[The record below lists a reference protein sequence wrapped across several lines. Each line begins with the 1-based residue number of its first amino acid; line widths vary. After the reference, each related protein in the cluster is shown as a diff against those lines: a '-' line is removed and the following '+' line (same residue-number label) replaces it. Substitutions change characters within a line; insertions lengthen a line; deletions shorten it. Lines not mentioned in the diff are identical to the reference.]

1 MMSKTKHNKKRN
13 TAFLYEALIRDLT
26 KSVLEHDKGKK
37 KILVGILKEHFQKGS
52 LLARELELYKTIF
65 EATNLP
71 TKIAERLLQEVKLE
85 RSKIDDDELFGEQ
98 TSLIKKI
105 NKNLGKDVYTNFVP
119 HYKSLATIAQLFS
132 TTVSIKKRVVLE
144 EGLIK
149 HISSEASAQAM
160 STVDNV
166 VYSSFVKRFNDAY
179 VDLCEEQKKL
189 LGTYIASFGD
199 NGLHLKVYLNE
210 EISRLKGSVTQA
222 LEAKEIS
229 EDSLMVEKTKKVLSL
244 LEGFK
249 DKDIDAG
256 MLKQILKIQSL
267 VREVGV

>member
-1 MMSKTKHNKKRN
+1 MSKTKHNKKRN

-26 KSVLEHDKGKK
+26 KSVLERNNDKK
-37 KILVGILKEHFQKGS
+37 KILVSILKEHFRKDS
-52 LLARELELYKTIF
+52 LLAKELELYKTIS

-71 TKIAERLLQEVKLE
+71 IKIAERLVQEVKLE
-85 RSKIDDDELFGEQ
+85 RSKIDNDKLFGEQ
-98 TSLIKKI
+98 TGLIKKI
-105 NKNLGKDVYTNFVP
+105 NKNLGKDVYANFVP

-132 TTVSIKKRVVLE
+132 TIASIKKRVILE

-149 HISSEASAQAM
+149 HISSKEEAETM

-179 VDLCEEQKKL
+179 VDLCEEQKRL

-210 EISRLKGSVTQA
+210 EISRLKTSVARA
-222 LEAKEIS
+222 LETKDIS

-249 DKDIDAG
+249 DKDIDAR
-256 MLKQILKIQSL
+256 MLKQILKIQRL
-267 VREVGV
+267 VREVEA

>member
-1 MMSKTKHNKKRN
+1 
-13 TAFLYEALIRDLT
+13 
-26 KSVLEHDKGKK
+26 
-37 KILVGILKEHFQKGS
+37 

-71 TKIAERLLQEVKLE
+71 IKIADRLLQEVKLE

-105 NKNLGKDVYTNFVP
+105 NKNLSKDVYTNFVP

-132 TTVSIKKRVVLE
+132 
-144 EGLIK
+144 
-149 HISSEASAQAM
+149 
-160 STVDNV
+160 
-166 VYSSFVKRFNDAY
+166 
-179 VDLCEEQKKL
+179 
-189 LGTYIASFGD
+189 
-199 NGLHLKVYLNE
+199 LHLKVYLNE
-210 EISRLKGSVTQA
+210 EISRLKSSVARA
-222 LEAKEIS
+222 LESKEIS
-229 EDSLMVEKTKKVLSL
+229 EDSFMVEKTRKVLSL

>member
-1 MMSKTKHNKKRN
+1 MSKTKHNKKRN
-13 TAFLYEALIRDLT
+13 TAFLYEALVRDLT
-26 KSVLEHDKGKK
+26 KSVLEHNKGRKK
-37 KILVGILKEHFQKGS
+37 VLVDILKEHFKRDS
-52 LLARELELYKTIF
+52 LLARELELYKTIS

-71 TKIAERLLQEVKLE
+71 TKIAERLLQEVKSE
-85 RSKIDDDELFGEQ
+85 RSKIDDDDLFGEQ

-132 TTVSIKKRVVLE
+132 TSVPIKKRVILE

-149 HISSEASAQAM
+149 YISSEGETETM

-166 VYSSFVKRFNDAY
+166 VYNSFVKRFNDSY
-179 VDLCEEQKKL
+179 TDLYEEQKRL
-189 LGTYIASFGD
+189 LGTYIGSFGD

-210 EISRLKGSVTQA
+210 EINRLKDFIAKSLD
-222 LEAKEIS
+222 LEEIN
-229 EDSLMVEKTKKVLSL
+229 EDSIMVEKTKKVLGL

-249 DKDIDAG
+249 NKDIDAK
-256 MLKQILKIQSL
+256 MLKQVLKIQGL
-267 VREVGV
+267 AKEMET